1 MQTFCSTIENRTPQ
15 EKISS
20 SFSGP
25 KIVFSEIFADYFYD
39 NLILSCLLIIA
50 LLYAP
55 N

>member
-39 NLILSCLLIIA
+39 NPLLHLIIA